1 MFNIN
6 DIKNGMTF
14 LFEGNIYQV
23 IEFLHVKPGKGAAFL
38 KTKLRNLRT
47 GATVEKTFNTSIKL
61 ETPCEFINI
70 TPVNPLISKCQIKVC
85 YVGDTPNR
93 NGSIITKEVAR
104 QMANSL
110 PGSPIVGYYNDV
122 IGDFEEHNR
131 VIDISNGQFKIKD
144 TTKPYGFVD
153 LGARAWFQKFNDDG
167 VEHEYLMT
175 EGYIWTGQYPEC
187 QRIIDQGNNQS
198 MELDEKTLNATWTKD
213 DNGKPKFFIINEAII
228 SKLCILGEECEPC
241 FEGSQI
247 TKFSLTFDEDF
258 KQKLFSMMNDLKE
271 LIKEGG
277 TKVFS
282 RYAVEIGD
290 NLWNSLWNYTLKKY
304 PDADNTYSSVYAI
317 EGVYEED
324 SQKFAVLQNRADNKY
339 YRLNFSLNET
349 DGFVPAD
356 ALIEVT
362 ESYIPAAEPQF
373 SLEAVKTYETEY
385 ASKKKAEEEDKNNKD
400 NKSNSDNKSEGKDN
414 NSDNPEDGKDK
425 KPIGKKD
432 DLDGKGN
439 NSDDDGNKDDEDKEK
454 KKKYSLEDVT
464 EYQELKTE
472 YEELKSKYAAL
483 ETEKNSLIEEI
494 EPLRKFKL
502 ASEKKDKEAMIAQ
515 FYMLSDDD
523 KKDVIDNIDKY
534 SVDDIEA
541 KLSVICVRNKVSFD
555 LDENKE
561 TKPTTYNLNN
571 GEDDDESIPAWVKAA
586 LKYENAR

>member
-1 MFNIN
+1 M
-6 DIKNGMTF
+6 K
-14 LFEGNIYQV
+14 
-23 IEFLHVKPGKGAAFL
+23 H
-38 KTKLRNLRT
+38 
-47 GATVEKTFNTSIKL
+47 TSIKL

-93 NGSIITKEVAR
+93 NGSVITKEVAR

-110 PGSPIVGYYNDV
+110 PGSPIVGYYNDAT
-122 IGDFEEHNR
+122 GDFEEHNR
-131 VIDISNGQFKIKD
+131 VIDISNGQFKIQD

-167 VEHEYLMT
+167 IEHEYLMT

-228 SKLCILGEECEPC
+228 SKLCVLGEECEPC

-290 NLWNSLWNYTLKKY
+290 NLWNSLWNYTLEKY
-304 PDADNTYSSVYAI
+304 PDANNVYSSVYAI
-317 EGVYEED
+317 EGVCEED

-339 YRLNFSLNET
+339 YRLNFSLDET

-362 ESYIPAAEPQF
+362 ESYTPAAEPQF

-414 NSDNPEDGKDK
+414 NSDNSEDGKDE
-425 KPIGKKD
+425 KPTDKKD
-432 DLDGKGN
+432 
-439 NSDDDGNKDDEDKEK
+439 NSDSKDNNPDDEGNKDDEDKKK

-464 EYQELKTE
+464 EYQELKAE

-483 ETEKNSLIEEI
+483 ETEKNSLTEEI
-494 EPLRKFKL
+494 EPLREFKL

-571 GEDDDESIPAWVKAA
+571 SEDDDESIPAWVKAA

>member
-1 MFNIN
+1 M
-6 DIKNGMTF
+6 K
-14 LFEGNIYQV
+14 
-23 IEFLHVKPGKGAAFL
+23 H
-38 KTKLRNLRT
+38 
-47 GATVEKTFNTSIKL
+47 TSIKL

-110 PGSPIVGYYNDV
+110 PGSPIVGYYNDA

-290 NLWNSLWNYTLKKY
+290 NLWNSLWNYTLEKY
-304 PDADNTYSSVYAI
+304 PDADNIYRSVYVI
-317 EGVYEED
+317 EGVCEED

-439 NSDDDGNKDDEDKEK
+439 NSDDDGNKDDEDKKK

>member
-1 MFNIN
+1 M
-6 DIKNGMTF
+6 K
-14 LFEGNIYQV
+14 
-23 IEFLHVKPGKGAAFL
+23 H
-38 KTKLRNLRT
+38 
-47 GATVEKTFNTSIKL
+47 TSIKL

-110 PGSPIVGYYNDV
+110 PGSPIVGYYNDA

-290 NLWNSLWNYTLKKY
+290 NLWNSLWNYILEKY

-317 EGVYEED
+317 EGVCEED

-414 NSDNPEDGKDK
+414 DSDDSEDGEDK

-439 NSDDDGNKDDEDKEK
+439 NSDDGGNKDDEDKKK

>member
-1 MFNIN
+1 M
-6 DIKNGMTF
+6 K
-14 LFEGNIYQV
+14 
-23 IEFLHVKPGKGAAFL
+23 H
-38 KTKLRNLRT
+38 
-47 GATVEKTFNTSIKL
+47 TSIKL

-110 PGSPIVGYYNDV
+110 PGSPIVGYYNDAT
-122 IGDFEEHNR
+122 GDFEEHNR

-153 LGARAWFQKFNDDG
+153 LSARAWFQKFNDDG

-290 NLWNSLWNYTLKKY
+290 NLWNSLWNYILEKY

-317 EGVYEED
+317 EGVCEED

-439 NSDDDGNKDDEDKEK
+439 NSDDDGNKDDEDKKK

>member
-1 MFNIN
+1 M
-6 DIKNGMTF
+6 K
-14 LFEGNIYQV
+14 
-23 IEFLHVKPGKGAAFL
+23 H
-38 KTKLRNLRT
+38 
-47 GATVEKTFNTSIKL
+47 TSIKL

-110 PGSPIVGYYNDV
+110 PGSPIVGYYNDAT
-122 IGDFEEHNR
+122 GDFEEHNR
-131 VIDISNGQFKIKD
+131 VIDISNGQFKIQD

-187 QRIIDQGNNQS
+187 KRIIDQGNNQS

-290 NLWNSLWNYTLKKY
+290 NLWNSLWNYILEKY

-317 EGVYEED
+317 EGVCEED

-439 NSDDDGNKDDEDKEK
+439 NSDDDGNKDDEDKKK

>member
-1 MFNIN
+1 M
-6 DIKNGMTF
+6 K
-14 LFEGNIYQV
+14 
-23 IEFLHVKPGKGAAFL
+23 H
-38 KTKLRNLRT
+38 
-47 GATVEKTFNTSIKL
+47 TSIKL

-110 PGSPIVGYYNDV
+110 PGSPIVGYYNDA

-153 LGARAWFQKFNDDG
+153 LSARAWFQKFNDDG

-198 MELDEKTLNATWTKD
+198 MELDEKTLDATWTKD

-290 NLWNSLWNYTLKKY
+290 NLWNSLWNYILEKY

-317 EGVYEED
+317 EGVCEED

-439 NSDDDGNKDDEDKEK
+439 NSDDDGNKDDEDKKK

>member
-1 MFNIN
+1 M
-6 DIKNGMTF
+6 K
-14 LFEGNIYQV
+14 
-23 IEFLHVKPGKGAAFL
+23 H
-38 KTKLRNLRT
+38 
-47 GATVEKTFNTSIKL
+47 TSIKL

-110 PGSPIVGYYNDV
+110 PGSPIVGYYNDA

-198 MELDEKTLNATWTKD
+198 MELDEKTLDATWTKD

-439 NSDDDGNKDDEDKEK
+439 NSDDDGNKDDEDKKK

>member
-1 MFNIN
+1 M
-6 DIKNGMTF
+6 K
-14 LFEGNIYQV
+14 
-23 IEFLHVKPGKGAAFL
+23 H
-38 KTKLRNLRT
+38 
-47 GATVEKTFNTSIKL
+47 TSIKL

-110 PGSPIVGYYNDV
+110 PGSPIVGYYNDA

-131 VIDISNGQFKIKD
+131 VIDISNGQFKIQD

-290 NLWNSLWNYTLKKY
+290 NLWNSLWNYILEKY

-317 EGVYEED
+317 EGVCEED

-414 NSDNPEDGKDK
+414 DSDDSEDGKDK

-439 NSDDDGNKDDEDKEK
+439 NSDDDGNKDDEDKKK

>member
-1 MFNIN
+1 M
-6 DIKNGMTF
+6 K
-14 LFEGNIYQV
+14 
-23 IEFLHVKPGKGAAFL
+23 H
-38 KTKLRNLRT
+38 
-47 GATVEKTFNTSIKL
+47 TSIKL

-110 PGSPIVGYYNDV
+110 PGSPIVGYYNDAT
-122 IGDFEEHNR
+122 GDFEEHNR
-131 VIDISNGQFKIKD
+131 VIDISNGQFKIQD

-153 LGARAWFQKFNDDG
+153 LSARAWFQKFNDDG

-228 SKLCILGEECEPC
+228 SKLCVLGEECEPC

-290 NLWNSLWNYTLKKY
+290 NLWNSLWNYTLEKY
-304 PDADNTYSSVYAI
+304 PDTDNVYSSVYTI
-317 EGVYEED
+317 EGVCEED

-362 ESYIPAAEPQF
+362 ESYTPAAEPQF

-414 NSDNPEDGKDK
+414 DSDNPEDGKDK

-432 DLDGKGN
+432 DPDDGKGN
-439 NSDDDGNKDDEDKEK
+439 NSDDDGNKDDEDKKK

-483 ETEKNSLIEEI
+483 ETEKNSLTEEI

>member
-1 MFNIN
+1 M
-6 DIKNGMTF
+6 K
-14 LFEGNIYQV
+14 
-23 IEFLHVKPGKGAAFL
+23 H
-38 KTKLRNLRT
+38 
-47 GATVEKTFNTSIKL
+47 TSIKL

-93 NGSIITKEVAR
+93 NGSVITKEVAR

-110 PGSPIVGYYNDV
+110 PGSPIVGYYNDAT
-122 IGDFEEHNR
+122 GDFEEHNR
-131 VIDISNGQFKIKD
+131 VIDISNGQFKIQD

-228 SKLCILGEECEPC
+228 SKLCVLGEECEPC

-290 NLWNSLWNYTLKKY
+290 NLWNSLWNYTLEKY
-304 PDADNTYSSVYAI
+304 PDTDNVYSSVYAI
-317 EGVYEED
+317 EGVCEED

-362 ESYIPAAEPQF
+362 ESYTPAAEPQF

-414 NSDNPEDGKDK
+414 DSDNPEDGKDK

-432 DLDGKGN
+432 DPDDSKGN
-439 NSDDDGNKDDEDKEK
+439 NSDDDGNKDDEDKKK

-483 ETEKNSLIEEI
+483 ETEKNSLTEEI

>member
-1 MFNIN
+1 M
-6 DIKNGMTF
+6 K
-14 LFEGNIYQV
+14 
-23 IEFLHVKPGKGAAFL
+23 H
-38 KTKLRNLRT
+38 
-47 GATVEKTFNTSIKL
+47 TSIKL

-93 NGSIITKEVAR
+93 NGSVITKEVAR

-110 PGSPIVGYYNDV
+110 PGSPIVGYYNDA

-290 NLWNSLWNYTLKKY
+290 NLWNSLWNYTLEKY

-414 NSDNPEDGKDK
+414 DSDNPEDGKDK
-425 KPIGKKD
+425 KPIDKKD

-439 NSDDDGNKDDEDKEK
+439 NSDDDGNKDDEDKKK

-502 ASEKKDKEAMIAQ
+502 ASEKKDKEAMIAK

>member
-1 MFNIN
+1 M
-6 DIKNGMTF
+6 K
-14 LFEGNIYQV
+14 
-23 IEFLHVKPGKGAAFL
+23 H
-38 KTKLRNLRT
+38 
-47 GATVEKTFNTSIKL
+47 TSIKL

-110 PGSPIVGYYNDV
+110 PGSPIVGYYNDAT
-122 IGDFEEHNR
+122 GDFEEHNR

-282 RYAVEIGD
+282 RYTVEIGD
-290 NLWNSLWNYTLKKY
+290 NLWNSLWNYTLEKY

-317 EGVYEED
+317 EGVCEED

-414 NSDNPEDGKDK
+414 DSDNPEDGKDK

-439 NSDDDGNKDDEDKEK
+439 NSDDDGNKDDEDKKK

>member
-1 MFNIN
+1 M
-6 DIKNGMTF
+6 K
-14 LFEGNIYQV
+14 
-23 IEFLHVKPGKGAAFL
+23 H
-38 KTKLRNLRT
+38 
-47 GATVEKTFNTSIKL
+47 TSIKL

-110 PGSPIVGYYNDV
+110 PGSPIVGYYNDA

-198 MELDEKTLNATWTKD
+198 MELDEKTLDATWTKD

-290 NLWNSLWNYTLKKY
+290 NLWNSLWNYILEKY

-317 EGVYEED
+317 EGVCEED

-414 NSDNPEDGKDK
+414 DSDNPEDGKDK
-425 KPIGKKD
+425 KPIDKKD

-439 NSDDDGNKDDEDKEK
+439 NSDDDGNKDDEDKKK